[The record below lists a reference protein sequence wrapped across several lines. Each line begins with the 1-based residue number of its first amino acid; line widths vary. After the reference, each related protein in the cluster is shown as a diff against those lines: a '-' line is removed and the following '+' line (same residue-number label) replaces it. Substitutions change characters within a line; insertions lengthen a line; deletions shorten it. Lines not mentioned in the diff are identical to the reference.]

1 MELDADTRLGWQF
14 MPLGKTPSAELGMEP
29 AKEARYR
36 REGADF
42 IKNLAL
48 KLYGGPTRVGNVH
61 LTGIVFYHRFYT
73 TYSFTAYPRWYM
85 AAACLFV
92 AGKVEEQPKKLKD
105 LLPVFYE
112 MYPRKRTNGEPAV
125 VPPLDNPSKQFNDL
139 KVKILANERILLQ
152 TLKFDMLLKHPPMH
166 LFKFA
171 HGLKLP
177 SGETLQ
183 CPAGKKMIQQAFK
196 YIGDSYKTV
205 LCLEYQPEVVAV
217 AALDLAA
224 RVSKLTVIP
233 LKCDKTNPQVGQW
246 WEYFDKVKTTP
257 EHHIKAVTAKIIA
270 FYETTGA
277 SFFDPGPNT
286 NSPLGP
292 ATPSSTA
299 SPAGGGHSSSRHM
312 HSGSSSRASASRTNS
327 GQGGQSPSALGRHS
341 QGTSGPAMHDSS
353 MHGPQASSRHQP
365 YKKR

>member
-125 VPPLDNPSKQFNDL
+125 VPPLENPSKQFNDL

-205 LCLEYQPEVVAV
+205 LCLEYRPEVVAV

-233 LKCDKTNPQVGQW
+233 VKCDKTNPQVGQW

-299 SPAGGGHSSSRHM
+299 SPAGGGHSASRY
-312 HSGSSSRASASRTNS
+312 SGGSSRASASASRMNS
-327 GQGGQSPSALGRHS
+327 GQQGQSPSALGRHS
-341 QGTSGPAMHDSS
+341 QGTSA
-353 MHGPQASSRHQP
+353 PQGSSRHQP